1 MMASSNLSIGT
12 LNITNFNIISIMI
25 NKTLMNFLKLTVS
38 VTILTFT
45 VYSCIPQSK
54 LEYLQDPV
62 LQKSVYQLHEKVA
75 NTVKPNDELYI
86 RVSSFD
92 DVAFNF
98 FSSQTSTNLMS
109 FSTDLSISLVSY
121 TVNDSG
127 YIYFPILGN
136 IKMLGLTVDEV
147 TQKLTDLLS
156 AYFNQPTVIVKFV
169 NKKVS
174 LLGEVNQPGSYA
186 YTKERISIL
195 EALSMAGD
203 INVHGNIKNVILIRT
218 IDESIVKYN
227 IDLTKDN
234 ILTDENYYLQS
245 NDIIYV
251 KPRGSTKWSV
261 IAVPITLVLTTVTTT
276 LLIIN
281 FFSPNF

>member
-1 MMASSNLSIGT
+1 
-12 LNITNFNIISIMI
+12 MI